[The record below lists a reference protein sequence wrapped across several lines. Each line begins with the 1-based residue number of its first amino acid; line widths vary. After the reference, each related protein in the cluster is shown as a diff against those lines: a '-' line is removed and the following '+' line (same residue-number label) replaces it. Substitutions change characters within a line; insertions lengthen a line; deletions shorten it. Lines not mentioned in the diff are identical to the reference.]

1 MDDMP
6 DPRPRSSN
14 GTLLYRKTINPEN
27 GLPHWASHPVSIEEW
42 PVYQHNLYLS
52 LKLRDR
58 REAAAARKEARL
70 QPQRDEAAAQAAAR
84 KALRAA
90 SDARRAAS
98 CVARASRSEA

>member
-1 MDDMP
+1 MDDMD
-6 DPRPRSSN
+6 DPRPRSPNCS
-14 GTLLYRKTINPEN
+14 LLYLKSINLKN
-27 GLPHWASHPVSIEEW
+27 GLPYWASHPASAAEW
-42 PVYQHNLYLS
+42 PVYKHYLYLAM
-52 LKLRDR
+52 KARER

-98 CVARASRSEA
+98 CVARASLSEA